1 MISFFIIII
10 YNLILKTQSLMTY
23 DSFFNIYK
31 DTIYS
36 SNLYEEISN
45 TTWKEYF
52 ISEKIKKLVKIV
64 PFYIDNDEDLDLFVQ
79 DSAAN
84 LYWVSN
90 MRGTS
95 KDFKNEKISKNFLE
109 DFVVSNRIYIKY
121 GKNQFFVLA
130 INQEKNMIYKFKRIE
145 IDISSPNITQ
155 SNHWKEEIFIDIND
169 KKIPSISSVSS
180 NSKIKSI
187 NLYEINENEQILLL
201 LIENYRDYSDILFKI
216 LIKDEKIF
224 TITRMNIGNSIT
236 VIGAYDMNN
245 DNLIDILYLDYYN
258 NLYVLLNDDPFYY
271 KIFVNQIKPTFFNNN
286 PRIFTIDS
294 NRDNYPDF
302 VVGDTEKNTIGIL
315 FNKGI
320 QYWNRVKEF
329 YNNKENKENNIEYNK
344 EEWSFIPLIDINKDN
359 INNKLTDFTLILINE
374 HKRLNFEIFAIFTD
388 KTYWFIEK
396 EIKNVKIDWKSPQTN
411 IQNYNYCMIKCNI
424 LIEKQNQSLNNNYN
438 LILDTDINKDS
449 YPEFILY
456 SSESSSL
463 YFIQRYEPYLVEFG
477 WKANFWIYLMI
488 TIYTISTIIGG
499 FEFYNLN
506 KLNDEYMKSKLIINE
521 EDKNK
526 EIEFGVLSDQ

>member
-130 INQEKNMIYKFKRIE
+130 INQEKNIIYKFKRIE

-396 EIKNVKIDWKSPQTN
+396 EIKNKIDWSSPQTN
-411 IQNYNYCMIKCNI
+411 PQNYVNCMNKCEI
-424 LIEKQNQSLNNNYN
+424 LIDKQNETLHKGYN

-456 SSESSSL
+456 STDSSSL
-463 YFIQRYEPYLVEFG
+463 FFIQRYEPYLVEFG
-477 WKANFWIYLMI
+477 WKTNFWIYLMI
-488 TIYTISTIIGG
+488 AIYIISTSIGV
-499 FEFYNLN
+499 FEFYSLK
-506 KLNDEYMKSKLIINE
+506 KLNDEYKQGKLIENE

-526 EIEFGVLSDQ
+526 EIEIGMLSEQ

>member
-1 MISFFIIII
+1 
-10 YNLILKTQSLMTY
+10 MTY

-52 ISEKIKKLVKIV
+52 ISEKIKQLVKIV

-79 DSAAN
+79 DSAAH

-130 INQEKNMIYKFKRIE
+130 INQEKNIIYKYKRIE

-155 SNHWKEEIFIDIND
+155 SEHWKEEIFIDIND

-180 NSKIKSI
+180 NYKIKSI

-236 VIGAYDMNN
+236 IIGAYDMNN

-320 QYWNRVKEF
+320 KYWNRVKEF
-329 YNNKENKENNIEYNK
+329 YNNKENKENNIEYNE
-344 EEWSFIPLIDINKDN
+344 EEWSFIPLIDIEKDN
-359 INNKLTDFTLILINE
+359 INNQLTDFTLILINE

-388 KTYWFIEK
+388 KTFWFIEK
-396 EIKNVKIDWKSPQTN
+396 EIKNVEIDWKNPQTN
-411 IQNYNYCMIKCNI
+411 LQNYNYCMIKCNI

-456 SSESSSL
+456 SSESSTL

-488 TIYTISTIIGG
+488 FIYTISTFIGG

-526 EIEFGVLSDQ
+526 EIEFGILSDNN